1 MEVQIISQ
9 EIIKPS
15 APTPHHLRTYKLSG
29 KDQIA
34 ALAYVPVILFY
45 SPTNEMSSKNSDYLK
60 KAFSET
66 LTLFYPFAGRIK
78 DVLFID
84 CNDDGATY
92 IEAHVT
98 CNMSV
103 ILQQPDIHQLEQLLP
118 CKPDENLDELS
129 TRVMLAV
136 QVNYF
141 DCGGIA
147 VSVSISH
154 RVADGSSLVSFVK
167 CWAAISCGV
176 DHHIVDGVVVDCTSL
191 FPPQDLSGIKLH
203 ESFRNDNTY
212 CKTVTKRFVFYGP
225 KVAALRGKLSN
236 GPYLDRPT
244 RIEAVSALMWGAFVG
259 EENESKKVYK
269 VAAHN
274 VDLRKRLD
282 PPLPQHCIGNIIH
295 TAMAKWPAKVVD
307 YNGLAGKIHES
318 IGLINNDYI
327 CQVYADSITDQGLL
341 AQIVKDPN
349 NWSLFGFSSWCKFP
363 FYEVD
368 LGFGKPIW
376 VGTAMRLMPR
386 GAFLLDTRDGEG
398 IEAWVTLSEEAMLK
412 FEKNP
417 DILAYASVSPRI

>member
-1 MEVQIISQ
+1 
-9 EIIKPS
+9 
-15 APTPHHLRTYKLSG
+15 
-29 KDQIA
+29 
-34 ALAYVPVILFY
+34 
-45 SPTNEMSSKNSDYLK
+45 MSSENSDYLK

-78 DVLFID
+78 DELFID

-92 IEAHVT
+92 VEAHVT

-129 TRVMLAV
+129 TGVMLAA

-154 RVADGSSLVSFVK
+154 RVADGSSLVSFVN
-167 CWAAISCGV
+167 CWAAISRGV

-203 ESFRNDNTY
+203 ESFRNDST
-212 CKTVTKRFVFYGP
+212 CSKTVTKR
-225 KVAALRGKLSN
+225 GKLSS

-295 TAMAKWPAKVVD
+295 TAMAKWPAKVV
-307 YNGLAGKIHES
+307 YAGS
-318 IGLINNDYI
+318 
-327 CQVYADSITDQGLL
+327 STDQGLL

-368 LGFGKPIW
+368 LGFGKPVW

>member
-78 DVLFID
+78 DELFID
-84 CNDDGATY
+84 CNDDGAAY
-92 IEAHVT
+92 IEARVT

-103 ILQQPDIHQLEQLLP
+103 MLQQPDIHQLEQLLP
-118 CKPDENLDELS
+118 CKPDENLDDLS

-212 CKTVTKRFVFYGP
+212 SKTVTK
-225 KVAALRGKLSN
+225 
-236 GPYLDRPT
+236 

-295 TAMAKWPAKVVD
+295 TAMAKWPAKVV
-307 YNGLAGKIHES
+307 
-318 IGLINNDYI
+318 
-327 CQVYADSITDQGLL
+327 YADSITDQGLL

-349 NWSLFGFSSWCKFP
+349 NWSLFGFSRWCKFP